1 MLSGQVDVLT
11 HQSGFAGHARKVL
24 KTRAV
29 RKAANLLSQTPS
41 FFSGTPAR
49 AFGNSLRMRSWRNN
63 MAAIKDGSG
72 ITKRKR
78 RAWGKQRCKPD
89 LVSIDHMDIELLTKV
104 VEKQS
109 YADGDLQN
117 PEGMATETLVAH
129 LSRMNIAYPN
139 STRSR
144 EGLLYLFRVHIQP
157 KTQRN
162 RFWRRK
168 RRREEVEV
176 GDTWTTGMDCD
187 NRTRKR

>member
-1 MLSGQVDVLT
+1 
-11 HQSGFAGHARKVL
+11 
-24 KTRAV
+24 
-29 RKAANLLSQTPS
+29 
-41 FFSGTPAR
+41 
-49 AFGNSLRMRSWRNN
+49 
-63 MAAIKDGSG
+63 MAEIKDGSG
-72 ITKRKR
+72 ITKPKR

-104 VEKQS
+104 VEKQC
-109 YADGDLQN
+109 YAVGDLQN

-129 LSRMNIAYPN
+129 LSRMKIAYPN
-139 STRSR
+139 PTRSR

-162 RFWRRK
+162 RLWRRK

-187 NRTRKR
+187 NMTRKR

>member
-1 MLSGQVDVLT
+1 
-11 HQSGFAGHARKVL
+11 
-24 KTRAV
+24 
-29 RKAANLLSQTPS
+29 
-41 FFSGTPAR
+41 
-49 AFGNSLRMRSWRNN
+49 
-63 MAAIKDGSG
+63 
-72 ITKRKR
+72 
-78 RAWGKQRCKPD
+78 
-89 LVSIDHMDIELLTKV
+89 MDIELLTKV

-187 NRTRKR
+187 NRTRKREYTGDDSNAPATKRMDIEGTGVVAPRALPIEALNIRTTPESVSNRRIIKIKRNSSFRGNNKDKVVPPEKDHTNTSLN